1 MNKAVRR
8 KIRQRLIEHFPPH
21 TVTFIFSGLSIRK
34 SADANYPFHANRNFL
49 YATGI
54 EEEAA
59 ILVFD
64 NGNEILFLRDVD
76 PGMEKWNGHYM
87 RIEEAQE
94 ISGIKDV
101 RYFEGF
107 EAYLE
112 KILSRKTRI
121 GLDLDQNHF
130 SETAYGSAVS
140 MADYV
145 GIERVIDVTEIFVR
159 SRMLKFPEEVE
170 AIKHAAVISDI
181 AIKSMLHEM
190 KPGNNENDMA
200 SKFLYEAHKH
210 QGGLMFDTIIAS
222 GKEATVLHY
231 IENNQELKDGELV
244 LMDLGVCVNG
254 YGADISLTY
263 PVNGTYSPR
272 QKEVYEVVLE
282 TYEAVIAAIRP
293 GVSLLELNELAKEKL
308 AQGCRTLGLIK
319 SNDEIDRYYYHSIG
333 HSLGLDTHDVWTS
346 RDFPL
351 EAGNVITVE
360 PGLYIEEESI
370 GIRIETDILVTET
383 GSEDL
388 APQTHKG
395 VEEVEAYL
403 KSIQ

>member
-1 MNKAVRR
+1 
-8 KIRQRLIEHFPPH
+8 
-21 TVTFIFSGLSIRK
+21 
-34 SADANYPFHANRNFL
+34 
-49 YATGI
+49 
-54 EEEAA
+54 
-59 ILVFD
+59 
-64 NGNEILFLRDVD
+64 
-76 PGMEKWNGHYM
+76 
-87 RIEEAQE
+87 
-94 ISGIKDV
+94 
-101 RYFEGF
+101 
-107 EAYLE
+107 
-112 KILSRKTRI
+112 
-121 GLDLDQNHF
+121 
-130 SETAYGSAVS
+130 

-388 APQTHKG
+388 APQTLKG